1 MIKIFDAKEP
11 GPNLVVMAGVH
22 GDERCGLDAFDDIL
36 PTFTLLR
43 GRVTFI
49 IGSPEAVRVNRREF
63 EGNLNRMFRP
73 DSEITKAERYTYEY
87 KRSRELMPIL
97 AKADALLDVHS
108 STTEQTLPFV
118 ICEKQSF
125 EIATKLPTEIVVSGI
140 DALHPTGT
148 DAFVN
153 QSGGLGICIECG
165 NHNDPNATNTAIE
178 AISKFLSYF
187 KVTIEKSSDFESKQ
201 RFVNAEWI
209 YKNKN
214 CFTLSKDF
222 QEFEKIRK
230 GSIIGL
236 DGKDEIKAPYDG
248 VILFPHNRKEKNTE
262 AFIYGRENCLF

>member
-1 MIKIFDAKEP
+1 MIKIFDSKKP
-11 GPNLVVMAGVH
+11 GPNIVIMAGVH
-22 GDERCGLDAFDDIL
+22 GDELCGLNAFDAIL
-36 PTFTLLR
+36 PTFKPVR
-43 GRVTFI
+43 GQATFI
-49 IGSPEAVRVNRREF
+49 IGSPQAVEVGKREF
-63 EGNLNRMFRP
+63 EGNLNRMFRSDP
-73 DSEITKAERYTYEY
+73 EITEAERDTYEY
-87 KRSRELMPIL
+87 ERSRELMPIL
-97 AKADALLDVHS
+97 AEADALLDIHS
-108 STTEQTLPFV
+108 STTEQTVPFA

-125 EIATKLPTEIVVSGI
+125 EVVAKLPVEIIVSGI

-165 NHNDPNATNTAIE
+165 NHNDPNATNIAIE

-187 KVTIEKSSDFESKQ
+187 NVTNKKSNDSVNKQ

-214 CFTLSKDF
+214 RFTLNKDF

-236 DGKDEIKAPYDG
+236 DGVEQIEAPYDG
-248 VILFPHNRKEKNTE
+248 VILFPHNREKFNTE
-262 AFIYGRENCLF
+262 AFIYGRENGLF